1 MIKFY
6 PKASNDVH
14 IHRGEQTCIDE
25 KKVVNDREMMK
36 QSAWTITNAKEL
48 RDTIYLTNFRS
59 YVFHTDDG

>member
-1 MIKFY
+1 MY
-6 PKASNDVH
+6 
-14 IHRGEQTCIDE
+14 RRE
-25 KKVVNDREMMK
+25 KVVNDREMMK